1 MSDKENAEGGKTP
14 KNTAARLVR
23 ATHAKSPFSVARGNE
38 SMLVRFDVRQKRP
51 ASAPDPLALK
61 QISAA
66 LRCADNSD
74 DDLVS

>member
-1 MSDKENAEGGKTP
+1 MSDKENAGGGKTP

-38 SMLVRFDVRQKRP
+38 NIPIGLDVRQKRP
-51 ASAPDPLALK
+51 ASAPDPLALER
-61 QISAA
+61 ISAA
-66 LRCADNSD
+66 LGRVDDSD